1 MPTRML
7 SQLLQAPTIVVLNLW
22 SPDTPE
28 QKYLQKCFQK
38 IFYIPGKIFLWHSV
52 LATLHQ

>member
-1 MPTRML
+1 MRLWRRLTRLPTRVI

-28 QKYLQKCFQK
+28 EKKFRK
-38 IFYIPGKIFLWHSV
+38 KFKKNIFRSW
-52 LATLHQ
+52 